1 MITSQTSEQ
10 LNVMQ
15 FLTAVNCTAADD
27 DDDDDDDDECNYL
40 IHDVLQDDTKE
51 TAPDT
56 IDTDRHAVCYTDQPE
71 VGVLCSATYSRQSTI
86 G

>member
-1 MITSQTSEQ
+1 MREVAVTTCQKSLCKVNGPV
-10 LNVMQ
+10 LND
-15 FLTAVNCTAADD
+15 A
-27 DDDDDDDDECNYL
+27 DDDECNYL

-71 VGVLCSATYSRQSTI
+71 VGVLCSVTYSRQSVRTLH
-86 G
+86 